1 MIASSAVCP
10 FPFTDQPKLP
20 GISQYV
26 GDERIQ
32 KVMMTKTMERKAKLP
47 DIIEIKPK
55 PRKAS
60 VWGGA
65 NELNGFSKSDISAVV
80 QFMQDH
86 CPDPRGVPLK
96 AFERSFRKHGFSTK
110 FFSEVD
116 NARRFLLTIDFFL
129 QMSNQNLFDWFGGLD
144 INGSGKI
151 TTFKFQSGLKDL
163 AVSVRQPTCFSASDL
178 NIVTKFVNSTS
189 LNEICLEDVEH
200 AFSRLKKSNKEE
212 ELKEKVGTL
221 LDFLKKVMDREKIR
235 VKDLFFSIDINED
248 GAVSPEE
255 IQSAIKLLILSP
267 ELITKRNTIR
277 NVSDKGGRGGHQ
289 MLKAHC
295 KYI

>member
-1 MIASSAVCP
+1 M
-10 FPFTDQPKLP
+10 
-20 GISQYV
+20 
-26 GDERIQ
+26 
-32 KVMMTKTMERKAKLP
+32 
-47 DIIEIKPK
+47 
-55 PRKAS
+55 
-60 VWGGA
+60 
-65 NELNGFSKSDISAVV
+65 
-80 QFMQDH
+80 
-86 CPDPRGVPLK
+86 
-96 AFERSFRKHGFSTK
+96 
-110 FFSEVD
+110 
-116 NARRFLLTIDFFL
+116 
-129 QMSNQNLFDWFGGLD
+129 
-144 INGSGKI
+144 
-151 TTFKFQSGLKDL
+151 
-163 AVSVRQPTCFSASDL
+163 
-178 NIVTKFVNSTS
+178 
-189 LNEICLEDVEH
+189 
-200 AFSRLKKSNKEE
+200 KKSNKEE